1 MTDARRTAALAYLV
15 AGSFFMENLDGTV
28 ITTAIPQMAHSF
40 HSDVVGLNVGITAY
54 LLALAVFVPMSGWL
68 ADRFGARNIFASAIA
83 IFTVASIFCGVSQTL
98 PEFTLARVIQG
109 MGGAMMVPVGRL
121 VVLRNTEKRDLV
133 KAISTIVWP
142 GLVAPVLGPPL
153 GGFITDHATWRW
165 IFFLNIPLGLIA
177 LTIALRIV
185 PNLKTE
191 ERTPFDWAGFVLVGL
206 ACTFLTLGL
215 DKLSLGLFVV
225 GIAFG
230 IAAIYYL
237 RRAAHP
243 LMRFEAL
250 KIQTFALTLWG
261 GSLAR
266 AAIGGMPFLL
276 ALYLQVGFGLSAY
289 ESGKLVLWVFAGNLT
304 MKTMT
309 TAMLRR
315 FGFRRTLL
323 VNGLLATASIG
334 SIALLAP
341 DTPYPLMAALLFAG
355 GLFRSMQF
363 TALNTLG
370 FADVP
375 PEQMSAATTLSSTIG
390 GLTFGAG
397 VAFGAFALQIGRWLH
412 ATKSVDPSLADFR
425 FAFGLVALMA
435 LGSLWDSF
443 KLPGD
448 AGQEVS
454 GHRKPV

>member
-28 ITTAIPQMAHSF
+28 ITTAIPQMARSF
-40 HSDVVGLNVGITAY
+40 HADVVGLNVGITAY

-68 ADRFGARNIFASAIA
+68 ADRFGARNVFATAIA
-83 IFTVASIFCGVSQTL
+83 IFTVSSVFCGASQTL

-177 LTIALRIV
+177 LTFALRIV

-191 ERTPFDWAGFVLVGL
+191 ERTPFDWSGFVLVGL

-215 DKLSLGLFVV
+215 DKLSLGLFLV

-230 IAAIYYL
+230 VTAILYL
-237 RRAAHP
+237 RRATHP

-276 ALYLQVGFGLSAY
+276 ALYLQVGFGLNAY
-289 ESGKLVLWVFAGNLT
+289 DSGKLVLWVFAGNLT

-341 DTPYPLMAALLFAG
+341 DTPYPLVAALLFAG

-375 PEQMSAATTLSSTIG
+375 QEQMSAATTLSSTIG

-412 ATKSVDPSLADFR
+412 ATKGPNPSLADFR
-425 FAFGLVALMA
+425 LAFGLVALMA
-435 LGSLWDSF
+435 LGSLWDSL
-443 KLPGD
+443 KLPPD

-454 GHRKPV
+454 GHKA

>member
-28 ITTAIPQMAHSF
+28 ITTAIPQMARSF

-83 IFTVASIFCGVSQTL
+83 IFTVSSIFCGVSQTL

-215 DKLSLGLFVV
+215 DKLSLGLFAV
-225 GIAFG
+225 GIVFG

-237 RRAAHP
+237 RRAVHP

-276 ALYLQVGFGLSAY
+276 ALYLQVGFGLTAY

-315 FGFRRTLL
+315 FGFQRTLQ
-323 VNGLLATASIG
+323 VNGFLATASIG
-334 SIALLAP
+334 SIAFLAP

-412 ATKSVDPSLADFR
+412 ATKTVDPSLADFR

>member
-28 ITTAIPQMAHSF
+28 ITTAIPQMARSF

-83 IFTVASIFCGVSQTL
+83 IFTVSSIFCGMAQTL

-133 KAISTIVWP
+133 RAISTIVWP

-165 IFFLNIPLGLIA
+165 IFFLNIPLGLVA
-177 LTIALRIV
+177 LTFALRIV

-191 ERTPFDWAGFVLVGL
+191 ERTPFDWSGFVLVGL

-225 GIAFG
+225 GIAVG
-230 IAAIYYL
+230 IAAILYL

-276 ALYLQVGFGLSAY
+276 ALYLQVGFGLTAY
-289 ESGKLVLWVFAGNLT
+289 QSGKLVLWVFAGNLT

-341 DTPYPLMAALLFAG
+341 DTPYPLVAALLFAG

-375 PEQMSAATTLSSTIG
+375 QEQMSAATTLSSTIG

-412 ATKSVDPSLADFR
+412 ATKSPNPSLADFHLA
-425 FAFGLVALMA
+425 FALVALMA
-435 LGSLWDSF
+435 LASLWDSL
-443 KLPGD
+443 KLPPD

-454 GHRKPV
+454 GHRAAS